1 MKKTIQLD
9 QAGKSLLETTRKLI
23 EKIEK
28 EIPMLRKSITGVPNA
43 EMANEISYHF
53 ASVPLLLR
61 MSMLDVC
68 MLFKLYLESSSTT
81 EQNLLLRLISGQLY
95 EFSEDVP
102 GLFGKKF
109 RHILSQFSDL
119 DELMKSFNQDVIKEF
134 HILKQRH
141 ADFLKLIRH
150 NVAHHK
156 DVDALWQYYLIN
168 EIDFNWAIKAY
179 IDFVQ
184 WYVVNFSDFELKLIE
199 IAIKAEGK

>member
-81 EQNLLLRLISGQLY
+81 EQNL
-95 EFSEDVP
+95 
-102 GLFGKKF
+102 
-109 RHILSQFSDL
+109 
-119 DELMKSFNQDVIKEF
+119 
-134 HILKQRH
+134 
-141 ADFLKLIRH
+141 
-150 NVAHHK
+150 
-156 DVDALWQYYLIN
+156 
-168 EIDFNWAIKAY
+168 
-179 IDFVQ
+179 
-184 WYVVNFSDFELKLIE
+184 
-199 IAIKAEGK
+199 